1 MSSADAS
8 DAHCTRCCFVH
19 EPGRS
24 CPHRSAVA
32 ATNAAGEDMP
42 ELQHGPVTAQ
52 STQLAPGST
61 QFAPGSTQ
69 LAPGSTA
76 MEGDALAPGSTQL
89 AETAELAPCPAPDTV
104 SSDDEPPVRPARR
117 RRLSSIYDGDADFA
131 VVVSPRS
138 MVVNELE
145 TRDWAVPLDDFGRDF
160 GAEFMWN
167 LHGDKVVRLS
177 DPSKSFAVKN
187 IIVRGK
193 MTRCVIIPDG
203 PKVEVRHKQEPETTT
218 PRAELAETETAS
230 ASASTAELATNNS
243 AHPHLQQALRELR
256 PKEWAP
262 KGKPAPPLDTLGP
275 Q

>member
-1 MSSADAS
+1 
-8 DAHCTRCCFVH
+8 
-19 EPGRS
+19 
-24 CPHRSAVA
+24 
-32 ATNAAGEDMP
+32 MP

-89 AETAELAPCPAPDTV
+89 AETAELAPCPAPDAV

-230 ASASTAELATNNS
+230 ASPRCTGERCPRCTGFVVDNGNEEEDDIAVASNGW
-243 AHPHLQQALRELR
+243 Q
-256 PKEWAP
+256 
-262 KGKPAPPLDTLGP
+262 
-275 Q
+275 